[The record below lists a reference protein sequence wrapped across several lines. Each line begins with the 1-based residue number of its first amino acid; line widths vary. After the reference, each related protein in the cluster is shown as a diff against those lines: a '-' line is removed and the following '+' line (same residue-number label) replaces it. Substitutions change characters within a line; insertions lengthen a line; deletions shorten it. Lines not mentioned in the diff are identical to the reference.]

1 MKPAR
6 FSLKLSTGI
15 SAMAMAL
22 SLLCATAQAKED
34 ITYLLPAPPT
44 LPAFAP
50 WVIAKQKGYYDQ
62 ADLNVTFIAARG
74 GVDVAKQVGAG
85 NAMVGGAIGDT
96 PIIVR
101 ANNVPVKAIAVLG
114 SGSLTQLA
122 VNAASGVKNIKELKG
137 KSVSVLAYTDTT
149 YYALLGS
156 LEIADMT
163 KKDMDIQAAGP
174 AGVWQLLA
182 KGDVAAMA
190 GVPDWIVSARDAGA
204 KIDLLPPEQHFK
216 SMAQAIIASD
226 DAIKNHPETLR
237 KLVQATLRG
246 QKDIIDNPA
255 EAAKT
260 FAAAVPSYAGK
271 EASLLATFEMYKKY
285 VYGTQ
290 AVQGEMDPVR
300 LKMVQD
306 FYVKEGIV
314 PKASALEDLYTNQF
328 VLPR

>member
-1 MKPAR
+1 MKATQKFAR
-6 FSLKLSTGI
+6 SFIAAAIAFAGI
-15 SAMAMAL
+15 SGQVIAA
-22 SLLCATAQAKED
+22 ED

-50 WVIAKQKGYYDQ
+50 WVIAKHKGYY
-62 ADLNVTFIAARG
+62 AASDLNVTFIAARG

-101 ANNVPVKAIAVLG
+101 ANNVPVKAIAVIG
-114 SGSLTQLA
+114 GGSLTQLA
-122 VNAASGVKNIKELKG
+122 VNTASGVKNIKDLKG
-137 KSVSVLAYTDTT
+137 KSVSVMAYTDTT

-156 LEIADMT
+156 LEMADMT
-163 KKDMDIQAAGP
+163 KKDLDIQAAGP

-190 GVPDWIVSARDAGA
+190 GVPEWIVSAREGGA
-204 KIDLLPPEQHFK
+204 KIELLPPEQHFK

-226 DAIKNHPETLR
+226 ESIKKHPDTLR

-271 EASLLATFEMYKKY
+271 EASLQTTFEMYKKY

-290 AVQGEMDPVR
+290 AVQGAMDPVR
-300 LKMVQD
+300 LKAVQD

-314 PKASALEDLYTNQF
+314 PKASPLDDLYTNQF
-328 VLPR
+328 VGR

>member
-1 MKPAR
+1 MQKIQKFA
-6 FSLKLSTGI
+6 LALI
-15 SAMAMAL
+15 SATFL
-22 SLLCATAQAKED
+22 SASGYVQAQAKEN

-50 WVIAKQKGYYDQ
+50 WVIAKHKGYYD
-62 ADLNVTFIAARG
+62 AANLNVTFLAARG

-85 NAMVGGAIGDT
+85 NAIVGGAIGDT

-114 SGSLTQLA
+114 GGSLTQLA
-122 VNAASGVKNIKELKG
+122 VNTASGVKSIKEFKG
-137 KSVSVLAYTDTT
+137 KSMSVMAYTDTT

-156 LEIADMT
+156 LEMADMS
-163 KKDMDIQAAGP
+163 KKDLDIQAAGP

-182 KGDVAAMA
+182 KGDVAGMA
-190 GVPDWIVSARDAGA
+190 GVPEWIVSAREAGA
-204 KIDLLPPEQHFK
+204 KIELLPPEQHFK

-226 DAIKNHPETLR
+226 EAIKKQPETLR
-237 KLVQATLRG
+237 KLVLATLRG

-271 EASLLATFEMYKKY
+271 EASLVTTFEMYRKY
-285 VYGTQ
+285 VYAGQ
-290 AVQGEMDPVR
+290 AIQGAMDPVR
-300 LKMVQD
+300 LKSVQD

-314 PKASALEDLYTNQF
+314 PKASPLDDLYTNQF
-328 VLPR
+328 VTTR

>member
-1 MKPAR
+1 MKATQKFAR
-6 FSLKLSTGI
+6 SFIAVTIALAGI
-15 SAMAMAL
+15 SAQVMAA
-22 SLLCATAQAKED
+22 ED

-50 WVIAKQKGYYDQ
+50 WVIAKHKGYYAA

-114 SGSLTQLA
+114 AGSLTQLA
-122 VNAASGVKNIKELKG
+122 VNTASGVKNIKDLKG
-137 KSVSVLAYTDTT
+137 KSISVLAYTDTT

-156 LEIADMT
+156 LEMADMT
-163 KKDMDIQAAGP
+163 KKDLDIQAAGP
-174 AGVWQLLA
+174 GGVWQLLA

-204 KIDLLPPEQHFK
+204 KIDLLPQEQHFK

-226 DAIKNHPETLR
+226 ETIKKHPETLR

-246 QKDIIDNPA
+246 QKDVIDNPA

-271 EASLLATFEMYKKY
+271 EASLQATFEMYKKY

-290 AVQGEMDPVR
+290 AVQGAMDPAR
-300 LKMVQD
+300 LKAVQD

-314 PKASALEDLYTNQF
+314 PKASPLDDLYTNQF
-328 VLPR
+328 VGR

>member
-1 MKPAR
+1 MKAIQKFAR
-6 FSLKLSTGI
+6 SLIAASIALAGI
-15 SAMAMAL
+15 SSQVMAA
-22 SLLCATAQAKED
+22 ED

-44 LPAFAP
+44 LPAFGP
-50 WVIAKQKGYYDQ
+50 WVIAKHKGYY
-62 ADLNVTFIAARG
+62 AAANLNVTFIAARG

-114 SGSLTQLA
+114 NGSLTQLA

-156 LEIADMT
+156 LEMADMT

-204 KIDLLPPEQHFK
+204 KIELLPPEQHFK

-226 DAIKNHPETLR
+226 EAIKKHPETLR

-290 AVQGEMDPVR
+290 AVQGAMDPVR
-300 LKMVQD
+300 LKTVQD

-314 PKASALEDLYTNQF
+314 PKASPLDDLYTNQF
-328 VLPR
+328 VGR

>member
-1 MKPAR
+1 MKSTQLFAR
-6 FSLKLSTGI
+6 SVIAATIAFAGI
-15 SAMAMAL
+15 SSPVMAA
-22 SLLCATAQAKED
+22 ED
-34 ITYLLPAPPT
+34 VTYLLPAPPT

-50 WVIAKQKGYYDQ
+50 WVIAKHKGYYAA

-101 ANNVPVKAIAVLG
+101 ANNVPVKAIAVIG
-114 SGSLTQLA
+114 GGSLTQLA
-122 VNAASGVKNIKELKG
+122 VTAASGVKNIKDLKG
-137 KSVSVLAYTDTT
+137 KSVSVMAYTDTT

-156 LEIADMT
+156 LEMADMT
-163 KKDMDIQAAGP
+163 KKDLDIQAAGP

-190 GVPDWIVSARDAGA
+190 GVPEWIVSARDAGA

-226 DAIKNHPETLR
+226 EAIKKHPETLR

-271 EASLLATFEMYKKY
+271 EISLQATFEMYRKY
-285 VYGTQ
+285 VYAGQATQ
-290 AVQGEMDPVR
+290 GMMDPVR
-300 LKMVQD
+300 LKAVQD

-314 PKASALEDLYTNQF
+314 AKASPLDDLYTNQF
-328 VLPR
+328 IGR

>member
-1 MKPAR
+1 MKTTQKFAHS
-6 FSLKLSTGI
+6 FIAAGIALAGI
-15 SAMAMAL
+15 SAQVIAA
-22 SLLCATAQAKED
+22 ED

-50 WVIAKQKGYYDQ
+50 WVIAKHKGYYAA

-101 ANNVPVKAIAVLG
+101 ANNVPVKAIALIG
-114 SGSLTQLA
+114 GGSLTQLA
-122 VNAASGVKNIKELKG
+122 VNTASGVKNIKDLKG
-137 KSVSVLAYTDTT
+137 KSVSVMAYTDTT

-156 LEIADMT
+156 LEMAGMT
-163 KKDMDIQAAGP
+163 KKDVNIQAAGP
-174 AGVWQLLA
+174 AGVWQVLA

-190 GVPDWIVSARDAGA
+190 GVPEWIVSAREGGA
-204 KIDLLPPEQHFK
+204 TIELLPPEQHFK

-226 DAIKNHPETLR
+226 DAIKKNPETLR

-271 EASLLATFEMYKKY
+271 EASLQATFEMYRKY
-285 VYGTQ
+285 VYAGQVTQ
-290 AVQGEMDPVR
+290 GMMDPAR
-300 LKMVQD
+300 LKAVQD

-314 PKASALEDLYTNQF
+314 SKASPLDDLYTNQF
-328 VLPR
+328 VGR

>member
-1 MKPAR
+1 MKTTQKLAR
-6 FSLKLSTGI
+6 SLIAATIALAAIPSQV
-15 SAMAMAL
+15 MAA
-22 SLLCATAQAKED
+22 ED

-44 LPAFAP
+44 LPAFGP
-50 WVIAKQKGYYDQ
+50 WVIAKHKGYYAA

-85 NAMVGGAIGDT
+85 NAIVGGAIGDT

-114 SGSLTQLA
+114 GGSLTQLA
-122 VNAASGVKNIKELKG
+122 VNTASGVKNIKDLKG

-156 LEIADMT
+156 LEMADMT
-163 KKDMDIQAAGP
+163 KKDLDIQAAGP
-174 AGVWQLLA
+174 GGVWQLLA

-204 KIDLLPPEQHFK
+204 KIDLLPQEQHFK

-226 DAIKNHPETLR
+226 EAIKKHPETLR

-271 EASLLATFEMYKKY
+271 EASLLATFEMYRKY

-290 AVQGEMDPVR
+290 AVQGAMDPVR

-314 PKASALEDLYTNQF
+314 PKASPLDDLYTNQF
-328 VLPR
+328 VTR